1 MSVIF
6 KTLKKLRSQSP
17 EGSKESDNLKKRRNV
32 YSLRGIFSSPRTAIL
47 LVLFI
52 FLSGLASIYVIEG
65 VKEKLNKSSYPL
77 RVESERHA
85 EVRSEKGT
93 EALTRN
99 KVAPKESDSFVP
111 PPPESIP
118 VEETE
123 TGRVYLPDRLK
134 SGEIQATQRP
144 APGKDVGSVNI
155 PPELPAK
162 QTSGIVREPAHAKPH
177 IQTSP
182 ETQPKSSF
190 SQNVIKEKEEPAMIT
205 VEKKAGIETRK
216 DTFQQKTDFLVP
228 AAPDNLPAEK
238 TQAEKLYSPDRIKS
252 KNIQIPRHARY
263 LAPLDKDTG
272 AMSPEVNKPQ
282 ISSVKQFPGTIKK
295 QESEDIYRIHV
306 YRNTRIGNLI
316 KKIHKSMRTDNS
328 NAQTDLLLD
337 QLALLKGKNNCY
349 VLKLR
354 AFCFMNRDDFDSAA
368 SLLNRVLQ
376 ENENDLEAGINM
388 SIIEIKNGQMNKAKN
403 RLYRLRDNNPYDTTI
418 PELIHKLN

>member
-32 YSLRGIFSSPRTAIL
+32 YSLRNILSSPRTAIL
-47 LVLFI
+47 LILFI
-52 FLSGLASIYVIEG
+52 FLSGLASIYVVES
-65 VKEKLNKSSYPL
+65 VKEKLNKSYPL
-77 RVESERHA
+77 QVESERHA
-85 EVRSEKGT
+85 EVRSEKVT
-93 EALTRN
+93 EASTRN

-118 VEETE
+118 VEEAE

-155 PPELPAK
+155 PPGLPAK
-162 QTSGIVREPAHAKPH
+162 QTSGIVREPTHAKPH

-263 LAPLDKDTG
+263 LAPRDKNTG

-282 ISSVKQFPGTIKK
+282 ISPVKQSPPETMIK

-418 PELIHKLN
+418 PELIHKLD

>member
-32 YSLRGIFSSPRTAIL
+32 YSLRDILSSPRTVSI

-65 VKEKLNKSSYPL
+65 VKEKLNKSYPL
-77 RVESERHA
+77 QAESERHA

-93 EALTRN
+93 ETLIKN

-111 PPPESIP
+111 PPPENIP

-123 TGRVYLPDRLK
+123 AGRVYLPDRLK

-144 APGKDVGSVNI
+144 A
-155 PPELPAK
+155 
-162 QTSGIVREPAHAKPH
+162 HAKPH

-182 ETQPKSSF
+182 QTQPKSPF
-190 SQNVIKEKEEPAMIT
+190 NQNVIKEKEELAMIT
-205 VEKKAGIETRK
+205 VEKKAGVEIGK
-216 DTFQQKTDFLVP
+216 DTLQKKTDFLVP
-228 AAPDNLPAEK
+228 AAPDNLPAGK

-252 KNIQIPRHARY
+252 ENIQIPRHARY
-263 LAPLDKDTG
+263 LAPRDKDTG
-272 AMSPEVNKPQ
+272 AMYLKVNKPQ
-282 ISSVKQFPGTIKK
+282 ISPVKQFPPGTMKK

-316 KKIHKSMRTDNS
+316 KKIHKSMRIDNS

-337 QLALLKGKNNCY
+337 QLALLKGKNDCY
-349 VLKLR
+349 VLKMR
-354 AFCFMNRDDFDSAA
+354 AFCFMNRGDLDSAA

-376 ENENDLEAGINM
+376 ENESDLEAGINM
-388 SIIEIKNGQMNKAKN
+388 AIIEIKNSQMNKAKN

-418 PELIHKLN
+418 PELIHKLD